1 MKEPRK
7 LYLAPNHPPKNLHEI
22 SRKRKKRRYCYSRA
36 PDTERKHVIWIKRK
50 VLLRDSKQQFP
61 TLQLAFYDN
70 FVNSI
75 SHVLDVL
82 SVETGHADA
91 TVLQQVDVELFNQS
105 LALTL

>member
-1 MKEPRK
+1 M
-7 LYLAPNHPPKNLHEI
+7 LFGF
-22 SRKRKKRRYCYSRA
+22 
-36 PDTERKHVIWIKRK
+36 KRK